1 MEFVVGKRK
10 RDRILTSVE
19 CFLGTLLQIN
29 LIQLIKG
36 TTEYYIMTRN
46 YISHLH
52 NFRLNA
58 SWIEDVQRITF
69 KEVNLQKIAHSL
81 ADLIYILVVC

>member
-10 RDRILTSVE
+10 RDRTLTSVK

-29 LIQLIKG
+29 LIQLIK
-36 TTEYYIMTRN
+36 EYYIMTRN

-58 SWIEDVQRITF
+58 S
-69 KEVNLQKIAHSL
+69 
-81 ADLIYILVVC
+81 